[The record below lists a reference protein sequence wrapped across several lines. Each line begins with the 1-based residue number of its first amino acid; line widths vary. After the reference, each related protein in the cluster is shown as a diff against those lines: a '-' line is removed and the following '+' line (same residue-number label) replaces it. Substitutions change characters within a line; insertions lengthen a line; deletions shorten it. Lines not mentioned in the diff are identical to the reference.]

1 VREMRVALCVMAAI
15 GAATGPAGAWGFVA
29 HRIVAENAVGTL
41 PPELAAIYAPEA
53 SRVSD
58 ASIEP
63 DTLLRA
69 REKEV
74 ESRRHFIDLDR
85 LDRPPFDRIPRDE
98 DAARRLYGDRKLE
111 RAGLLPWRVL
121 KMRNALRDAFR
132 AGDLSRV
139 LTLSGWLSHYV
150 ADACQP
156 LHTTSNYDGQ
166 RTGNTGVHAAFETDM
181 IDRRKAAYRLES
193 EPSRP
198 VSFGPIADPRA
209 LIFEVILE
217 SHRGVDPILEA
228 DTAAVLA
235 VKKQRADYYERMEAL
250 AGTIARG
257 RLTRAVELT
266 ARFWYDAWQEAGR
279 PRLREARP

>member
-1 VREMRVALCVMAAI
+1 MRRVTYLSCLLCVAMS
-15 GAATGPAGAWGFVA
+15 GTGPAGAWGFVA
-29 HRIVAENAVGTL
+29 HRIVAENAVTL
-41 PPELAAIYAPEA
+41 LPAGLAAVYESSA
-53 SRVSD
+53 SRISD

-63 DTLLRA
+63 DTILRA
-69 REKEV
+69 RDKDV

-98 DAARRLYGDRKLE
+98 GAARALYGDRKLE

-121 KMRNALRDAFR
+121 QVRDALRDAFR
-132 AGDLSRV
+132 AGDLPRA

-166 RTGNTGVHAAFETDM
+166 KTGNTGVHAAFETDL
-181 IDRRKAAYRLES
+181 IDRRKAAYRLETVP
-193 EPSRP
+193 ERP
-198 VSFGPIADPRA
+198 PAFGPISDPRA
-209 LIFEVILE
+209 LIFEAILE
-217 SHRGVDPILEA
+217 SSRQVAPLLEA
-228 DTAAVLA
+228 DTRAVLA
-235 VKKQRADYYERMEAL
+235 VKKQRADYYELMEER
-250 AGTIARG
+250 AGPIARE

-279 PRLREARP
+279 PSFKEARP